1 MSSEDLILPIWESVR
16 ELTKKRRVRMKKRNM
31 AIMLACVMILS
42 LTVIPASWAVRG
54 VTDTEIRIGQW
65 GPQTGPAALWGAV
78 ARGSGL
84 YFKMINE
91 QGGIHGRKIKY
102 FIRDD
107 AYQPPKTKAIAKEL
121 VEDKEVFAFASGVG
135 TATGMAVRDYLMK
148 NRVPWVG
155 PAAGSVH
162 WCYPPENAPYL
173 FGTYPL
179 YCDEAFLLVNYA
191 LDKLGKKRIAFFY
204 QNDDYGKVG
213 LIGAQIA
220 LERRGMEFATTVSA
234 EPLDT
239 DLSSHCMKLKAAE
252 PDVVIM
258 WVLPKHGAIML
269 GTAMKLG
276 FKPLWMTTS
285 TLSDYQLMYN
295 ITKGLFNGVVF
306 ATFGELLD
314 STHPLMVSYHE
325 AQKQLEPNERWGIFY
340 YAGILFIEPMVEA
353 LKRCGRDLT
362 VDNFVKAMESI
373 KDYQGIGPKMSF
385 STKNRQG
392 SRSFFIARCLENGN
406 AEKLT
411 GWMTSDVDPYEV
423 KKRLEK

>member
-1 MSSEDLILPIWESVR
+1 
-16 ELTKKRRVRMKKRNM
+16 MKKGYM
-31 AIMLACVMILS
+31 VPVIVSAITLS
-42 LTVIPASWAVRG
+42 LALIPAAWAERG

-91 QGGIHGRKIKY
+91 EGGIHGRKITY
-102 FIRDD
+102 FLRDD

-121 VEDKEVFAFASGVG
+121 VEDKEIFAFACGVG
-135 TATGMAVRDYLMK
+135 TATGFAVKDYLEK

-162 WCYPPENAPYL
+162 WCYPPEEAPYL

-191 LDKLGKKRIAFFY
+191 IDTLGKKRIAFFY

-220 LERRGMEFATTVSA
+220 LERRGMEFAATVSA

-239 DLSSHCMKLKAAE
+239 DLSSHCMKLKAAK

-269 GTAMKLG
+269 GTAAKLG
-276 FKPLWMTTS
+276 FKPVWMTTS
-285 TLSDYQLMYN
+285 TLSDYPLMFN
-295 ITKGLFNGVVF
+295 ITKGLFKDTIF
-306 ATFGELLD
+306 TTFGELLD
-314 STHPLMVSYHE
+314 SKHPLMLKYHE
-325 AQKQLEPNERWGIFY
+325 AQKRLEPKERWGIFY

-362 VDNFVKAMESI
+362 VDNFAKAMESI
-373 KDYQGIGPKMSF
+373 KDFQGIGPKMSF
-385 STKNRQG
+385 GPKKRQG
-392 SRSFFIARCLENGN
+392 SRSFFIAKCTEGGG
-406 AEKLT
+406 AEKLSD
-411 GWMTSDVDPYEV
+411 WMTSDIDPYEV
-423 KKRLEK
+423 KKRLEQ